1 MNQLQTITWIS
12 FKNVTLNNKKS
23 DAKYNI
29 LNYYIYIKF

>member
-12 FKNVTLNNKKS
+12 FKNVTLNNKS